1 MEHYMAQMR
10 SLTPTGRD
18 FLDPEELTG
27 TAVFLASADSDA
39 VHGITVLV
47 DAGWSAW

>member
-1 MEHYMAQMR
+1 MAQMR
-10 SLTPTGRD
+10 RD